1 MEFEMRSRIGRSSS
15 ASLLVCLA
23 LLACDS
29 PVERVTPEIVFT
41 LPHDTAAYTQGLVY
55 HDQLLWESTG
65 RLGKSTVRQVDP
77 RTGRVLRSRTL
88 PDSVFGEG
96 LALVDSSLIQLT
108 WQSGLAFV
116 YDLDSLN
123 VQRTFRYDGEGWGL
137 CFDGVSLYMS
147 NGSDSLYRRDPNTF
161 QVLGV
166 QAVTAGGRAVHQLNE
181 LECVGDHVWA
191 NVYQDQRIL
200 EIEKATGRVAREVEG
215 FQLRLAAG
223 VANDGDA
230 VLNGI
235 AYVPEADMFYVT
247 GKLWPK
253 MFVVRVPA
261 PK

>member
-1 MEFEMRSRIGRSSS
+1 MRFRPERCSR
-15 ASLLVCLA
+15 ASLVVCFA
-23 LLACDS
+23 LLACDA
-29 PVERVTPEIVFT
+29 PVARATPEIVFT
-41 LPHDTAAYTQGLVY
+41 LPHDSTAYTQGLVY
-55 HDQLLWESTG
+55 HDRLLWESTG
-65 RLGKSTVRQVDP
+65 RLGESTLRQVDP
-77 RTGRVLRSRTL
+77 RSGRVLRSRAL

-96 LALVDSSLIQLT
+96 LALVDSTLVQLT
-108 WQSGLAFV
+108 WKSGVAFV
-116 YDLDSLN
+116 YDMDSLD

-147 NGSDSLYRRDPNTF
+147 NGSDSLYQRDPKTF
-161 QVLGV
+161 DVLGV
-166 QAVTAGGRAVHQLNE
+166 QAVTAGGRPVHQLNE

-200 EIEKATGRVAREVEG
+200 EIEKATGRVVREVGG
-215 FQLRLAAG
+215 FQLRIAAG

-253 MFVVRVPA
+253 MFVVRVPG
-261 PK
+261 PR